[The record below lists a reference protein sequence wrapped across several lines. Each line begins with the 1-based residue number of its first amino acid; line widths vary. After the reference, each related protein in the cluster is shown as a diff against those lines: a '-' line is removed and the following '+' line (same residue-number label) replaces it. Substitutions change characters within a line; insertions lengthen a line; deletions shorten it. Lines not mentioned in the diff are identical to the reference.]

1 MGEATSSPEA
11 VTILGAAAFM
21 LALAVMAA
29 VALLTP
35 HVRCWHRVRRQDRQV
50 RRSIDEWAQVRKVL
64 P

>member
-35 HVRCWHRVRRQDRQV
+35 HVRYWHRVRRQDRQV
-50 RRSIDEWAQVRKVL
+50 RRSIDEWARVRKVL